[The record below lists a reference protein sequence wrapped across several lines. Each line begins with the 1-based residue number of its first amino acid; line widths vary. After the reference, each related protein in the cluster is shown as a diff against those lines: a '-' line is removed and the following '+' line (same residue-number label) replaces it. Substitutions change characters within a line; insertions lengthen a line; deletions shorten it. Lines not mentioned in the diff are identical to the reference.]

1 MHDSKFRTAVFII
14 IAVSV
19 LLRLGFRVFGDVLP
33 VMWDARR
40 YAAAGLA
47 LISYVDDSGTTQEP
61 REEREDRY
69 QFKHYYDKYLQG
81 EKIEWLMYTPHS
93 LSLAREEIFFSGP
106 LYPLIL
112 ATVMFL
118 SPVADF
124 TIIRLV
130 GIGFDVLA
138 NLLLMLVA
146 FRLIGRRAAV
156 LAGAIYA
163 AYFPFIMTST
173 MLLLET
179 STGLLILLTLYLLLR
194 GSESNRLRP
203 LILAGLCTGGLVLNK
218 PTAMLLVVPFMIGWA
233 IYTRGNWRTSLFVN
247 RSLFYLTPVAVVFI
261 GWTAIASSHYGE
273 IALRDP
279 EYAGANI
286 RQSSSM
292 LYEGYDLDRV
302 EPGFW
307 ERPYLQNIADDPVG
321 YGGLL
326 IKKFDRLW
334 TRPYNDF
341 RKDFIL
347 PAKGN
352 EFFHLVVVVA
362 GLLGLLLLLRN
373 NLKSGA
379 WPLLIIGYYTG
390 IHLIFHSISRYN
402 FQAMTMVML
411 GAAYGLILLGESWQK
426 KERLTGI
433 FAALAVLLAAWLI
446 DPHWFNAV
454 TGAGLSRFVVILM
467 VLLKG
472 ALLLYG
478 LILLVKPVFRFGR
491 ARLVIPA
498 TVAFFI
504 TIVGASNTLS
514 RNDWA
519 EFKCPLTNPQTKA
532 GIRLHISN
540 LPPVAENDLLALMI
554 DINAAEDTEPKPRFT
569 LGLGERTQNFTLG
582 EPPLS
587 QGFYPK
593 PTYRFYSQFIPMPT
607 TRFRQYAAVPLDPSA
622 VRNQLERLGYFEV
635 WLSTDADN
643 AVNLWGKM
651 PADSE
656 DKHYI
661 PGWRFSSIE
670 RFVHED
676 DPRIRYPVKYLSDST
691 VSYYIPRTQTNPA
704 AGEDLSPLAGKQTG
718 RYNIF
723 LMHFKPDGSVRVY

>member
-14 IAVSV
+14 ITASI
-19 LLRLGFRVFGDVLP
+19 LLRLGFLIFGDVLP

-47 LISYVDDSGTTQEP
+47 LISYVDDSGVQELP
-61 REEREDRY
+61 RDEREDRY
-69 QFKHYYDKYLQG
+69 QFKHYYDKYLDG
-81 EKIEWLMYTPHS
+81 EEIEWLMYTPHS
-93 LSLAREEIFFSGP
+93 LSLAREEIYFSGP
-106 LYPLIL
+106 LYPMIL
-112 ATVMFL
+112 AIVMFV
-118 SPVADF
+118 SPIADF
-124 TIIRLV
+124 TIIRII

-138 NLLLMLVA
+138 NLLLIFIAL
-146 FRLIGRRAAV
+146 RLIGRRAAI
-156 LAGAIYA
+156 LAGALYA

-179 STGLLILLTLYLLLR
+179 PTSLLILLTLYLLLR
-194 GSESNRLRP
+194 GSESNRIRP
-203 LILAGLCTGGLVLNK
+203 LIFAGLCTGGLVLNK

-233 IYTRGNWRTSLFVN
+233 AYTWGNWRTSLFVN

-273 IALRDP
+273 LTLRDP

-292 LYEGYDLDRV
+292 LYEGYDLDKV

-307 ERPYLQNIADDPVG
+307 DRPYLQNIADDPVG
-321 YGGLL
+321 YAGLMV
-326 IKKFDRLW
+326 KKFDRLW

-347 PAKGN
+347 PAEGN
-352 EFFHLVVVVA
+352 EFIHLVVVVA
-362 GLLGLLLLLRN
+362 GLLGLLLLLRH
-373 NLKSGA
+373 NLKSA
-379 WPLLIIGYYTG
+379 TWPLLIIGYYTG

-411 GAAYGLILLGESWQK
+411 GAAYGIILLSESWQQR
-426 KERLTGI
+426 ERLTGI
-433 FAALAVLLAAWLI
+433 FAALALLLAAWLI
-446 DPHWFNAV
+446 DPGWFNAI
-454 TGAGLSRFVVILM
+454 TGAGLSRFVVILI
-467 VLLKG
+467 VLLKA
-472 ALLLYG
+472 ALFLYG
-478 LILLVKPVFRFGR
+478 LILLVKPLFRFGK
-491 ARLVIPA
+491 ARLVIPLA
-498 TVAFFI
+498 TALII

-519 EFKCPLTNPQTKA
+519 EFKCPLSNPQTKA
-532 GIRLHISN
+532 GIRLYISN
-540 LPPVAENDLLALMI
+540 LHPVAENDLLALMV
-554 DINAAEDTEPKPRFT
+554 DINAAENTPSKPKFI

-582 EPPLS
+582 EPPVS

-607 TRFRQYAAVPLDPSA
+607 TRFRQYAAVPLDA
-622 VRNQLERLGYFEV
+622 TAIENQLDRIGFLDV
-635 WLSTDADN
+635 WISTDNDYAI
-643 AVNLWGKM
+643 NLWGKV
-651 PADSE
+651 PADSD

-691 VSYYIPRTQTNPA
+691 VSYYIPRTRNNPA